1 MKSWQDGGLTS
12 FSQTC
17 FAEYWE
23 TLPSN
28 LIAVDSDANPDGE
41 GTNNDMVIE
50 VDPYNFKHRMAL
62 GKYIIEHTGGGD
74 ARGTATSGIAGSTST
89 PSSGIWGKGFTMHW
103 YQDYLVQLE
112 RLATTVWKIGK
123 SSSERYK

>member
-1 MKSWQDGGLTS
+1 MVTQLYHSRSNIMTTSSSNANENAPLASSTSDDDKKFDMKSWQDGGLTS

-62 GKYIIEHTGGGD
+62 GKYIIEHTGGGG
-74 ARGTATSGIAGSTST
+74 ARGL
-89 PSSGIWGKGFTMHW
+89 
-103 YQDYLVQLE
+103 LVC
-112 RLATTVWKIGK
+112 W
-123 SSSERYK
+123 

>member
-1 MKSWQDGGLTS
+1 MTTSSANSNENALLASSTSDDDKKFDMKSWQDGGLTS

-28 LIAVDSDANPDGE
+28 LILVDSDANPNGE
-41 GTNNDMVIE
+41 GTNNDLAIE

-62 GKYIIEHTGGGD
+62 GKYIIEHTGGGG
-74 ARGTATSGIAGSTST
+74 ARGTASGISGSTST
-89 PSSGIWGKGFTMHW
+89 TSSGIWDLG
-103 YQDYLVQLE
+103 
-112 RLATTVWKIGK
+112 
-123 SSSERYK
+123 